1 MMLRVAAATMCVLL
15 LALPAGAADK
25 VAYSIK
31 VQDKSAPPK
40 DLPDAVRKLLVERSV
55 QLLDAKGEVLAEV
68 WMRKEVPAKATEAQ
82 IKNGLTYREV
92 PETTLLG
99 VVKVVKQSSD
109 YRKQKVPVGLYTL
122 RLGNQ
127 PQDGDHMG
135 TAPYSEFMLLSPI
148 KDDKGAETMEVK
160 ALQELSAKTTNN
172 HPAVWLMFPPDKGTG
187 EPKLADK
194 GDGHWV
200 LFFKQDVL
208 VDSKK
213 ASMGMGIA
221 LIGHAASA
229 E

>member
-1 MMLRVAAATMCVLL
+1 MLLRVTATTTMLLIVLPVAAA
-15 LALPAGAADK
+15 DK
-25 VAYSIK
+25 DAYSIK

-40 DLPDAVRKLLVERSV
+40 ELPDTVRKLLAERSV

-82 IKNGLTYREV
+82 LKNGLTYREV

-99 VVKVVKQSSD
+99 AVKLPKQGSD
-109 YRKQKVPVGLYTL
+109 YRKQKIPPGVYTL
-122 RLGNQ
+122 RLGYQ

-135 TAPYSEFMLLSPI
+135 TAPYSEFVLLSPA
-148 KDDKGAETMEVK
+148 KEDKGAETMEIK
-160 ALQELSAKTTNN
+160 ALTEMSAKSTNG
-172 HPAVWLMFPPDKGTG
+172 HPAVWLLFPPDKGTG
-187 EPKLADK
+187 DPKLANK

-208 VDSKK
+208 VGTTKG
-213 ASMGMGIA
+213 SMGIGLA
-221 LIGHAASA
+221 LIGQAASA

>member
-82 IKNGLTYREV
+82 VKNGLTYREV

-99 VVKVVKQSSD
+99 AVQLPRQGSD
-109 YRKQKVPVGLYTL
+109 YRKQKVPAGVYTM
-122 RLGNQ
+122 RLGYQ

-135 TAPYSEFMLLSPI
+135 TAPYTEFVLLSPA
-148 KDDKGAETMEVK
+148 KEDKGAETMEIK
-160 ALQELSAKTTNN
+160 ALNEMSAKTTAG
-172 HPAVWLMFPPDKGTG
+172 HPAVWLLFPPDKGTG
-187 EPKLADK
+187 DPKLADK

-208 VDSKK
+208 VGTKK
-213 ASMGMGIA
+213 ATLGIGLA
-221 LIGHAASA
+221 LIGHSASA
-229 E
+229 